1 MAGVTSASENL
12 SMLLS
17 CYLDGA
23 LTPDE
28 LDEVVS
34 ALESDLDAVAEFR
47 KLKEVRRSV
56 RTLPM
61 LDLPLHLV
69 PGDHLGEQ
77 LSAYLDG
84 ELVTLEMPV
93 VSAHLAACSECRRE
107 LGALDRSRTAVR
119 ALPGL
124 EPPAFLEVHRTAT
137 RDRKHRLTTAVGLAA
152 GVAAVTLV
160 FAIGPFSGGSEPTAV
175 SIADLQNRHTAVAS
189 APSSGFGVQIGNA
202 P

>member
-1 MAGVTSASENL
+1 MASVTPVSEHL

-34 ALESDLDAVAEFR
+34 YLESDLDAIAEFR
-47 KLKEVRRSV
+47 RLKEVRRAL
-56 RTLPM
+56 RTLPL
-61 LDLPLHLV
+61 LDLPLDLL
-69 PGDHLGEQ
+69 PGEHLGEQ

-84 ELVTLEMPV
+84 ELITLEMPIV
-93 VSAHLAACSECRRE
+93 TAHLGTCAECRRE

-119 ALPGL
+119 ALPGI
-124 EPPAFLEVHRTAT
+124 EPPAFLEIHRTASNA
-137 RDRKHRLTTAVGLAA
+137 RKHRLTTAAGIAA

-160 FAIGPFSGGSEPTAV
+160 FVIGPFSGGPEPTAV
-175 SIADLQNRHTAVAS
+175 SISDLQNRHTAVAS
-189 APSSGFGVQIGNA
+189 APSSGFGVQVANA